1 MKGHLHLRMEELLQL
16 VDILGLKVMIS
27 MALRQCFSEEIFQVI
42 FHMEK
47 KFLNSTVL
55 REIFLSTDPFFM
67 A

>member
-47 KFLNSTVL
+47 KILNSTVL

>member
-1 MKGHLHLRMEELLQL
+1 MKGHLHLRTEELLQS

-27 MALRQCFSEEIFQVI
+27 MALRQCFLEEIFEVI

-47 KFLNSTVL
+47 NFLNSTVL
-55 REIFLSTDPFFM
+55 RAICFSTDPCFM

>member
-1 MKGHLHLRMEELLQL
+1 MKGHLHLRMEELLQS

-27 MALRQCFSEEIFQVI
+27 MALRQCFSEEIFEVI

-55 REIFLSTDPFFM
+55 RAIFLSTDPFFM

>member
-16 VDILGLKVMIS
+16 VDILGLKVMII
-27 MALRQCFSEEIFQVI
+27 MASRQCFSEEIFEVI

>member
-27 MALRQCFSEEIFQVI
+27 MALRQCFSEEIFEVI

-47 KFLNSTVL
+47 KFLNSTAL

>member
-1 MKGHLHLRMEELLQL
+1 MKGHLHLRTEELLQS

-27 MALRQCFSEEIFQVI
+27 MASRQCFLEEIFEVI

-47 KFLNSTVL
+47 NFLNSTVL
-55 REIFLSTDPFFM
+55 RAICLSTDPCFM

>member
-27 MALRQCFSEEIFQVI
+27 MALRQCFSEEIFEVI

-47 KFLNSTVL
+47 KILNSTVL

>member
-1 MKGHLHLRMEELLQL
+1 MKGHLHLRTEELLQS

-27 MALRQCFSEEIFQVI
+27 MALRQCFLEEIFEVI

-47 KFLNSTVL
+47 NFLNSPVL
-55 REIFLSTDPFFM
+55 RAICLSTDPCFM